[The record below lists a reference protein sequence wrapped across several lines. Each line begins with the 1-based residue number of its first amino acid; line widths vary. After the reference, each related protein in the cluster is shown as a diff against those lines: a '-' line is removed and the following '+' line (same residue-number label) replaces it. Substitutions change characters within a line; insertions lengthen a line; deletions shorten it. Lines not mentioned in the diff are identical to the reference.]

1 MIYAHDFKQKSGIHC
16 SPLPTVNQ
24 PKLELGPASR
34 DACGQNRYPFV
45 GTKKGTLAHREGRT
59 RSLQMP

>member
-1 MIYAHDFKQKSGIHC
+1 MIYAHDFKQKIWNS
-16 SPLPTVNQ
+16 LFPTVNQ